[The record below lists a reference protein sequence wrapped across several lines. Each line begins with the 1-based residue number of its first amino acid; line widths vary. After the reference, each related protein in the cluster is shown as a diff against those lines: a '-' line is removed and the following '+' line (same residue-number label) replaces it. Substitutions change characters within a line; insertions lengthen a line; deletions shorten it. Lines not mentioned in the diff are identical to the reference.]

1 MMIMKKKSRMVKV
14 NLVIE
19 DKNWKSRYPK
29 VNLLLT
35 KSIKKILSSIFTSQK
50 MAFEISIL
58 LTDTKNMK
66 NLNKQFRKINKD
78 TDVLSF
84 PAEEKNFF
92 KKDLKLK
99 KKVYLG
105 DIALSY
111 QYIDAIIKKQN
122 TSFDD
127 YFKKMLIHGVLH
139 LIGHEHDS
147 FKKYK
152 IMNLLEQ
159 KIIRSI

>member
-1 MMIMKKKSRMVKV
+1 MVKV

-19 DKNWKSRYPK
+19 HKNWKSRYPK
-29 VNLLLT
+29 VNLFLT
-35 KSIKKILSSIFTSQK
+35 KSIKKILSSIFPSRTI
-50 MAFEISIL
+50 AFEISIL
-58 LTDTKNMK
+58 LTGTRNMK
-66 NLNKQFRKINKD
+66 NLNKKFRKINKD

-99 KKVYLG
+99 KRVYLG

-111 QYIDAIIKKQN
+111 EYIKSIVKRQN
-122 TSFDD
+122 KSFDD
-127 YFKKMLIHGVLH
+127 YFKKMLVHGVLH

-152 IMNLLEQ
+152 KMNLLEQ

>member
-1 MMIMKKKSRMVKV
+1 MVKV

-29 VNLLLT
+29 VNLALT
-35 KSIKKILSSIFTSQK
+35 KSIKKILLSIFPSRTI
-50 MAFEISIL
+50 AFEISIL
-58 LTDTKNMK
+58 LTGTKNMK
-66 NLNKQFRKINKD
+66 KLNKKFRKINKD

-111 QYIDAIIKKQN
+111 QYIEATIKKQN

-139 LIGHEHDS
+139 LIGYEHNS
-147 FKKYK
+147 FTKYK
-152 IMNLLEQ
+152 KMNLLEQ

>member
-1 MMIMKKKSRMVKV
+1 MVKV

-29 VNLLLT
+29 VNLALT
-35 KSIKKILSSIFTSQK
+35 KSIKKILLSIFPSRTI
-50 MAFEISIL
+50 AFEISIL
-58 LTDTKNMK
+58 LTGTKNMK
-66 NLNKQFRKINKD
+66 KLNKKFRKINKD

-111 QYIDAIIKKQN
+111 QYIEATIKKQN

-139 LIGHEHDS
+139 LIGYEHDS
-147 FKKYK
+147 FTKYK
-152 IMNLLEQ
+152 KMNLLEQ

>member
-1 MMIMKKKSRMVKV
+1 
-14 NLVIE
+14 
-19 DKNWKSRYPK
+19 
-29 VNLLLT
+29 
-35 KSIKKILSSIFTSQK
+35 
-50 MAFEISIL
+50 MACEISIL
-58 LTDTKNMK
+58 LTGTKNMK
-66 NLNKQFRKINKD
+66 NLNKKFRKINKD

-84 PAEEKNFF
+84 PAEDKNFF

-111 QYIDAIIKKQN
+111 QYIEAIIKKEN
-122 TSFDD
+122 INFDD

-139 LIGHEHDS
+139 LIGYEHDS

-152 IMNLLEQ
+152 KMNLLEQ

>member
-1 MMIMKKKSRMVKV
+1 MKKKSQMVKV

-19 DKNWKSRYPK
+19 HKNWKSRYPK

-35 KSIKKILSSIFTSQK
+35 KSIKKILLSIFPSRTI
-50 MAFEISIL
+50 AFEISIL
-58 LTDTKNMK
+58 LTGTRNMK
-66 NLNKQFRKINKD
+66 NLNRKFRKINKD

-99 KKVYLG
+99 KRVYLG

-111 QYIDAIIKKQN
+111 EYIKSIVKRQN
-122 TSFDD
+122 KSFDD
-127 YFKKMLIHGVLH
+127 YFKKMLVHGVLH

-152 IMNLLEQ
+152 KMNLLEQ

>member
-1 MMIMKKKSRMVKV
+1 MIMKKKSRMVKV

-29 VNLLLT
+29 VNLALT
-35 KSIKKILSSIFTSQK
+35 KSIKKILLSIFPSRTI
-50 MAFEISIL
+50 AFEISIL
-58 LTDTKNMK
+58 LTGTKNMK
-66 NLNKQFRKINKD
+66 KLNKKFRKINKD

-111 QYIDAIIKKQN
+111 QYIEATIKKQN

-139 LIGHEHDS
+139 LIGYEHDS
-147 FKKYK
+147 FTKYK
-152 IMNLLEQ
+152 KMNLLEQ

>member
-1 MMIMKKKSRMVKV
+1 LFLK
-14 NLVIE
+14 
-19 DKNWKSRYPK
+19 
-29 VNLLLT
+29 
-35 KSIKKILSSIFTSQK
+35 KSIKKILLSIFPSRV
-50 MAFEISIL
+50 MACEISIL
-58 LTDTKNMK
+58 LTGTKNMK
-66 NLNKQFRKINKD
+66 NLNKKFRKINKD

-84 PAEEKNFF
+84 PAEDKNFF

-111 QYIDAIIKKQN
+111 QYIEAIIKKEN
-122 TSFDD
+122 INFDD

-139 LIGHEHDS
+139 LFGYEHDS

-152 IMNLLEQ
+152 KMNLLEQ

>member
-1 MMIMKKKSRMVKV
+1 MAKV

-19 DKNWKSRYPK
+19 HKNWKSRYPK
-29 VNLLLT
+29 INSFL
-35 KSIKKILSSIFTSQK
+35 KKIIEKILSSIFSSR
-50 MAFEISIL
+50 AIIFEISIL
-58 LTDTKNMK
+58 LTGAKNMK
-66 NLNKQFRKINKD
+66 YLNKKFRKINKD

-92 KKDLKLK
+92 KKGLKSK

-105 DIALSY
+105 DIAISY
-111 QYIDAIIKKQN
+111 QYIESITKKQN

-127 YFKKMLIHGVLH
+127 YFKKMLVHGVLH
-139 LIGHEHDS
+139 LIGYEHDS

-152 IMNLLEQ
+152 KMNLLEQ
-159 KIIRSI
+159 KIIRNI

>member
-1 MMIMKKKSRMVKV
+1 MIMKKKSRMVKV

-29 VNLLLT
+29 VNLALT
-35 KSIKKILSSIFTSQK
+35 KSIKKILLSTFPSRTI
-50 MAFEISIL
+50 AFEISIL
-58 LTDTKNMK
+58 LTGTKNMK
-66 NLNKQFRKINKD
+66 KLNKKFRKINKD

-111 QYIDAIIKKQN
+111 QYIEAIIKKQN

-139 LIGHEHDS
+139 LIGYEHDS
-147 FKKYK
+147 FTKYK
-152 IMNLLEQ
+152 KMNLLEQ